1 MKLLFVFALFFCF
14 AVFGSA
20 AGHQCY
26 KCGDMSSKC
35 SSLKNV
41 TCDEKWY
48 SQKYCETTT
57 VAVQGVTTIFKS
69 CVLNNNEAR
78 CMPGIAVSNNHP
90 EMKDVKGTIL
100 CCEGNL
106 CNSSNKLYNGN
117 VLFIAVLLGCI
128 YGISE

>member
-1 MKLLFVFALFFCF
+1 MSPVTKNGIVRSIVKLKLLLFK
-14 AVFGSA
+14 A
-20 AGHQCY
+20 
-26 KCGDMSSKC
+26 
-35 SSLKNV
+35 
-41 TCDEKWY
+41 
-48 SQKYCETTT
+48 
-57 VAVQGVTTIFKS
+57 TIMKS
-69 CVLNNNEAR
+69 CVENYNEAR